1 MKFQD
6 KLRELRQQRNLS
18 QVELGRLVGV
28 SDRTIQNY
36 ENSRRTPQTY
46 DIIFKLAS
54 ALEVPVD
61 ELVSEEDRLLVE
73 AAERGGA
80 KAARDISQLVGE
92 VSAMFA
98 GGEITT
104 ASASGSRLTDEDKD
118 AAMRAL
124 NEAYWESKQIN
135 QKYTPKKYRK

>member
-6 KLRELRQQRNLS
+6 RLKELRQKNNLS
-18 QVELGRLVGV
+18 QVELGKLVGV

-46 DIIFKLAS
+46 DIIYKLAS
-54 ALEVPVD
+54 ALGVKVE
-61 ELVSEEDRLLVE
+61 ELVSEEDMLIVG
-73 AAERGGA
+73 AAERGGV
-80 KAARDISQLVGE
+80 KAARDIGQLVGE

-98 GGEITT
+98 GGE
-104 ASASGSRLTDEDKD
+104 LTDEDKD

-135 QKYTPKKYRK
+135 KKYTPKKYRK